1 MNKRM
6 WKFPLLTALFG
17 LLLFV
22 RVDSTMAQATTMTT
36 ETTQDINTTIAGCP
50 LGDPI
55 QIIGKLHI
63 RTHVTITDKGRYH
76 VEMQTRYED
85 LTATDLTTGEQYVA
99 HESENSE
106 QNSNAFFEFAP
117 FEFTLVQKM
126 KLIKQGEAQGAG
138 RADDDL
144 MVRVTSHV
152 TNNANGETTGFVFKG
167 EAICK

>member
-1 MNKRM
+1 MKKRM
-6 WKFPLLTALFG
+6 WKFPLLIALFG
-17 LLLFV
+17 LLSLV

-36 ETTQDINTTIAGCP
+36 ETTEDINTTVAGCP

-55 QIIGKLHI
+55 QLTGKLYI

-76 VEMQTRYED
+76 VEMQTRYQD
-85 LTATDLTTGEQYVA
+85 LTATDLTTGEQYVIT
-99 HESENSE
+99 ESENYA

-126 KLIKQGEAQGAG
+126 KLIKQGEAQGQG
-138 RADDDL
+138 RVDDDL
-144 MVRVTSHV
+144 MMRVISHV
-152 TNNANGETTGFVFKG
+152 TNNANGETTAFSFKG